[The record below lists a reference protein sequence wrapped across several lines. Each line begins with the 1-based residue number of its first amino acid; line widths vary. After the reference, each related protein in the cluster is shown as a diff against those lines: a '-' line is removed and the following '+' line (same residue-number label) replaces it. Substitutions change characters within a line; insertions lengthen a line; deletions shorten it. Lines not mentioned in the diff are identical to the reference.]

1 MCALPALMRRQG
13 THREMRE
20 SDDRVEVRGR
30 SDSAQ
35 RLTFLKGVE
44 RVRASTSRAPAVW
57 GAAATCCRLG
67 RLVGR

>member
-1 MCALPALMRRQG
+1 MCALSALMRRQG

-44 RVRASTSRAPAVW
+44 RVRASTVMFISSSRRRVH
-57 GAAATCCRLG
+57 R
-67 RLVGR
+67 V